1 MLRLP
6 VGITEDAKEL
16 ILEIFL
22 LTQVSWKQISTLFLV
37 LPFCHCFL
45 SISKL
50 AGTKCKLWD

>member
-6 VGITEDAKEL
+6 VGITEDVKEL

-22 LTQVSWKQISTLFLV
+22 LAEVSWKQISTLFLV
-37 LPFCHCFL
+37 LPFYHCFL

-50 AGTKCKLWD
+50 AGD